1 MVGGSPMKK
10 QTILSPPSKPKSI
23 GAIALIALGITLVPT
38 GFFMRD
44 FILNELDK
52 GIADEIS
59 IAGPHDSDYNEFIS
73 NNYTGAIPMYRK
85 FYMWNL
91 TNPSEFFEGIK
102 PVFDEVGP
110 YTFREFTTK
119 YHVNY
124 STNLEEVSYKQY
136 STYIFEPNL
145 SDPSCNLD
153 DEITNI
159 NPAYLGVLEQA
170 GSEANLIKVMFPTI
184 LSEVKAL
191 FEQEI
196 SITLNELLTNQGI
209 YNMLVGTLN
218 DTLGELFSGILSEEA
233 INMTA
238 TWIVDFITTYIVP
251 LQDLVEFMVDAM
263 PSAEEIFFAEWA
275 TDYFPEV
282 QVDVSILFSHIL
294 DVINDLVDF
303 IVDLIFFWDVL
314 HLFDAI
320 KDALKEELMNM
331 FETVFTDSPFAEAV
345 AELFENLI
353 RELGAE
359 IVDEKGSESGVGV
372 EIDGRDPYNYP
383 GPQADLNITNY
394 YKNGESGITQE
405 QCQALW
411 DPNNPNSLL
420 GMKVSVN
427 PIWFEALVGYEE
439 SRFFIMDTFGLNEIQ
454 LDLILSWI
462 DASLNGWLKN
472 ICEYTIKEWNSGLI
486 TSRTVEE
493 WLFTAIDNL
502 VNEQDPNQAKVA
514 FFANCI
520 SEEEAEAEGIKSVTV
535 NTGNNDI
542 SKVCEITKYDG
553 ESIITIWKENEL
565 VQGTGGTQFCPGVSK
580 SDKLYVFVSDLLRS
594 VELFYTNTTSR
605 YNIELLRYEL
615 SENTFGINT
624 NYYQTIKGLANVSLI
639 QGIPLFFSKPHFLN
653 GNDYLIHSI
662 DGLNPNKL
670 HHDTYLDVEPITGA
684 VMNAAERFQINLMVN
699 KTDIWYS
706 NCREGFM
713 PIFWL
718 EFGGQIDEDLA
729 QDFKKLVYGT
739 QNLSKVL
746 HQGIL
751 GLGALLVIPG
761 VIFTTTQNRKR
772 INTKKQKLTLGAKT
786 PKLHKQE
793 PSKLQNS
800 EPSITPSNKNQNLL
814 SNEIPDSLDEKSP
827 TTSIEEKPEFQDGKG

>member
-10 QTILSPPSKPKSI
+10 QNIISPPSKTKSI
-23 GAIALIALGITLVPT
+23 GAVAFLALGIALVPT

-59 IAGPHDSDYNEFIS
+59 IPGPHDSNYNEFIS
-73 NNYTGAIPMYRK
+73 NNYTGAVPMHRK

-91 TNPSEFFEGIK
+91 TNPSEFIEGIK
-102 PVFDEVGP
+102 PVYDEVGP
-110 YTFREFTTK
+110 YIFREFTTK

-136 STYIFEPNL
+136 STYIFEPSL

-184 LSEVKAL
+184 LSEVKGL

-196 SITLNELLTNQGI
+196 SITLNELLTTQGI
-209 YNMLVGTLN
+209 YDMLVGTLN
-218 DTLGELFSGILSEEA
+218 DMLGELFSGILGEEA

-238 TWIVDFITTYIVP
+238 TWIVDFIITYIVP
-251 LQDLVEFMVDAM
+251 LEDLVEFMVDAM

-320 KDALKEELMNM
+320 KEALKEELMNM

-353 RELGAE
+353 RALGAE
-359 IVDEKGSESGVGV
+359 MVDEEGSESGVGV
-372 EIDGRDPYNYP
+372 EIDGRNPYNYP

-420 GMKVSVN
+420 GMDVSVN
-427 PIWFEALVGYEE
+427 PIWFEALIGYEE
-439 SRFFIMDTFGLNEIQ
+439 SRSFIMDTFGLNEIQ
-454 LDLILSWI
+454 LDLILGWI
-462 DASLNGWLKN
+462 DTSLNGWLKN
-472 ICEYTIKEWNSGLI
+472 ICEYTIKEWNSELI

-502 VNEQDPNQAKVA
+502 VNEQDPNQAKVG

-520 SEEEAEAEGIKSVTV
+520 SEEEAEAEGMKSVTV
-535 NTGNNDI
+535 NTGKTDI
-542 SKVCEITKYDG
+542 SKVYEITKYDG
-553 ESIITIWKENEL
+553 ESIITMWQEDEL
-565 VQGTGGTQFCPGVSK
+565 VQGTGGTQFCPGISK
-580 SDKLYVFVSDLLRS
+580 SDNLFVFVSDLLRS
-594 VELFYTNTTSR
+594 VELLYTNTTSK

-615 SENTFGINT
+615 SENTFGTNT
-624 NYYQTIKGLANVSLI
+624 NYYQPIKGLANVTLI
-639 QGIPLFFSKPHFLN
+639 QGIPVFFSKPHFLDGDN
-653 GNDYLIHSI
+653 YLINSI
-662 DGLNPNKL
+662 NGLNPNKL
-670 HHDTYLDVEPITGA
+670 HHDTYLDVEPMTGA

-706 NCREGFM
+706 TCREGFM

-739 QNLSKVL
+739 QNLSKGL

-751 GLGALLVIPG
+751 GVGALLVIPG
-761 VIFTTTQNRKR
+761 VMFTTTQNRKR

-793 PSKLQNS
+793 PPKLQNS
-800 EPSITPSNKNQNLL
+800 EPSISPSDKKQNLL

-827 TTSIEEKPEFQDGKG
+827 ISSTEEKPEFQDGKG